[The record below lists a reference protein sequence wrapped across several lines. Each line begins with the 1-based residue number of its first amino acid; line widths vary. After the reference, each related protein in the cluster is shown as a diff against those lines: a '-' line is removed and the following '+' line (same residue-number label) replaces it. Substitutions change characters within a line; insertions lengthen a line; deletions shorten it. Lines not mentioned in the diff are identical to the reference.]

1 MLQFHSQGA
10 SKQNCT
16 VLAVTSATSSV
27 EQKLK
32 QPQNHHIYP
41 FPELV
46 SSGRLEVQTLCDPE
60 KEQFRKVLESYQPSF
75 VYLQGEQLVNEEVG
89 PLVWQGVELSI
100 PEDLSEL
107 FGTTLPTVVYL
118 EIPNGESFAEA
129 LRLKGIPYVVFWK
142 NAFSQYAACHF
153 RQAFFSVVQSSC
165 THTWDAFHLAHASFE
180 LYCVQNSQVL
190 PNDSSDADSDMGP
203 HLLGDCLK
211 INVDPPEMGEE
222 DEEDE
227 ESSSGNLPSIQ
238 IHDDEV
244 NLRFLIC
251 GAPSTVDESLLRS
264 LEDGLRALLTIEI
277 RGCKLHGKYSA
288 PPPPLQAATFSRG
301 VVTMRCDIST
311 CSSAHISLLVSGSPQ
326 ACFNDQLLENHIKN
340 EIIEKSQIVRAQL
353 NSEAMTQ
360 TISEPRRSASIACGA
375 TIFEVSM
382 KLPQWALQILR
393 QLAPDVS
400 YRSLVALGIASIQG
414 LPVASFEK
422 DDAERLLFFYQSSEK
437 DGCENGNLVF
447 SKPPIWLKPPPP
459 TRKRCESSQGD
470 SPDIHDGVFAGQGAV
485 KNVDEEDKDRKMVNG
500 VSTPLTPARQ
510 RLKVSAMRPIPH
522 VRRHRMTP
530 FRGPSDINGFGGAH
544 VEANVPLVPLK
555 RSSIG
560 SSSATQRKSFSS
572 SSHSKQVIS
581 LNPLPLKKHGCSR
594 GPVQTCSEE
603 EFLKDVMEF
612 LILRGHSR
620 LIPQG
625 GLSEFPDAILNGK
638 RLDLYNLYKE
648 VVTRGGFH
656 VGNGI
661 NWKGQIFSKMGN
673 YTSTNRMTGVGN
685 TLKRHYETYLLEYEL
700 AHDDVDGECC
710 LLCHSSAAGD
720 WVNCGIC
727 GEWAHFGC
735 DRRQGLGAF
744 KVWHHHL
751 QLYMKSIN
759 FIKDSLF
766 SFTTSA
772 GLCKNR
778 WAGIYL
784 SSL

>member
-1 MLQFHSQGA
+1 MLQFHPQGS
-10 SKQNCT
+10 SKQTCT
-16 VLAVTSATSSV
+16 LLTVTSATRCA
-27 EQKLK
+27 EQKH
-32 QPQNHHIYP
+32 PQNHHNFP

-46 SSGRLEVQTLCDPE
+46 SSGRLEVQTLCNPE
-60 KEQFRKVLESYQPSF
+60 KEQFCKVLESYQPSI

-89 PLVWQGVELSI
+89 SVVWQGVELST
-100 PEDLSEL
+100 PEDISEL
-107 FGTTLPTVVYL
+107 FGTSLPTAVYL

-129 LRLKGIPYVVFWK
+129 LHLKGIPYVVFWK
-142 NAFSQYAACHF
+142 NAFSRYAACHF
-153 RQAFFSVVQSSC
+153 RQAFFSVVQSSS

-180 LYCVQNSQVL
+180 LYCVQNNQVL
-190 PNDSSDADSDMGP
+190 PTDSNDADSDMGP

-211 INVDPPEMGEE
+211 IHIDPPEMGEE
-222 DEEDE
+222 EEDDDDD
-227 ESSSGNLPSIQ
+227 ESSSGSLPSIQ

-251 GAPSTVDESLLRS
+251 GEPSTVDESLLRS

-288 PPPPLQAATFSRG
+288 PPPPLQAAAFSRG

-311 CSSAHISLLVSGSPQ
+311 CSSAHISLLVSGSAQ

-340 EIIEKSQIVRAQL
+340 EIIEKGQIVHAQL
-353 NSEAMTQ
+353 SEANKQ

-375 TIFEVSM
+375 TIFEISM

-437 DGCENGNLVF
+437 DGCANHNIVF
-447 SKPPIWLKPPPP
+447 SRPPIWLKPPPP
-459 TRKRCESSQGD
+459 TRKRSESSQGA
-470 SPDIHDGVFAGQGAV
+470 SPDIDDGVFSGQGAI
-485 KNVDEEDKDRKMVNG
+485 KKVDEEEKDRKMVNG
-500 VSTPLTPARQ
+500 ISTPLTPARQ
-510 RLKVSAMRPIPH
+510 RLKVSAMRPIPQ

-530 FRGPSDINGFGGAH
+530 FCGPSEMDGFGGAH
-544 VEANVPLVPLK
+544 VEASVPLVPMK
-555 RSSIG
+555 RSSIA

-572 SSHSKQVIS
+572 SALSKQVIS
-581 LNPLPLKKHGCSR
+581 LNPLPLKKHACSR

-744 KVWHHHL
+744 KDYAKTDGLEYICPHC
-751 QLYMKSIN
+751 SITN
-759 FIKDSLF
+759 FKKKQSVANGY
-766 SFTTSA
+766 SQGSM
-772 GLCKNR
+772 
-778 WAGIYL
+778 
-784 SSL
+784 SSRPF